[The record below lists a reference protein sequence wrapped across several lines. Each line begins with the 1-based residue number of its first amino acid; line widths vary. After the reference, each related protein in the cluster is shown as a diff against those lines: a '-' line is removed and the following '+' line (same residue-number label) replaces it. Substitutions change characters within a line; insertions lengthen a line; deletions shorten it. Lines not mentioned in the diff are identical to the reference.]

1 MTLSPPPY
9 ILGWAAGTPPC
20 ILGKPAW
27 ASSCGPAEG
36 YGSHTFS
43 VGVFEWVERSTRF
56 GVKRGLIKV
65 RVEGLSSQSEAVYAK
80 AAEVVNQLDAG
91 TYTGPKRIRV
101 KS

>member
-9 ILGWAAGTPPC
+9 ILG
-20 ILGKPAW
+20 KHAW
-27 ASSCGPAEG
+27 ASSYGPADICG
-36 YGSHTFS
+36 FHTFS